1 MFRSV
6 RIREVIL
13 ILLFIQFAYA
23 QSETEGMLTL
33 KDCINMALS
42 NNSTLKMNM
51 YSDQSAKMDVLN
63 SYSGILPSV
72 SLSAGR
78 SKVETGPSEYLSNEP
93 VGIDADGNVIYEL
106 RTRKIEKST
115 RKSIT
120 AGVSVD
126 QTIFDGGIWWNQIR
140 KANADKKA
148 AAFNLAS
155 QRDNVILQVEQAY
168 YGLLKQ
174 IKLLDVYK
182 LAVERSQ
189 AQQDR
194 AQKMYD
200 LGATAKLDVYRA
212 RVNLG
217 TDRINYLN
225 QKNSV
230 SQSKRDLNLL
240 LGRDPF
246 APLTIDIEI
255 HLEKNPPDF
264 QELLKTAFV
273 NQPMLKKNEMDIKSR
288 GLSVS
293 MAKGMNFPRISAYM
307 NYNRFHEDAVRV
319 FSNYDQNYQTQYGI
333 QLSFNLFKGFSDYAN
348 IQKAEIGRRSA
359 METQEEYKR
368 KLKSTIHQYYDN
380 YKSTLEKI
388 DIFKDN
394 LVAAKEEYRLADER
408 YRVGAG
414 TALDVREAQVDLTR
428 AEEQYIASQ
437 FDARITL
444 ASLNNQLGLSYKN
457 FSAQQK

>member
-240 LGRDPF
+240 LGRDP
-246 APLTIDIEI
+246 
-255 HLEKNPPDF
+255 
-264 QELLKTAFV
+264 
-273 NQPMLKKNEMDIKSR
+273 
-288 GLSVS
+288 
-293 MAKGMNFPRISAYM
+293 
-307 NYNRFHEDAVRV
+307 
-319 FSNYDQNYQTQYGI
+319 
-333 QLSFNLFKGFSDYAN
+333 
-348 IQKAEIGRRSA
+348 
-359 METQEEYKR
+359 EE
-368 KLKSTIHQYYDN
+368 
-380 YKSTLEKI
+380 
-388 DIFKDN
+388 
-394 LVAAKEEYRLADER
+394 
-408 YRVGAG
+408 
-414 TALDVREAQVDLTR
+414 
-428 AEEQYIASQ
+428 
-437 FDARITL
+437 
-444 ASLNNQLGLSYKN
+444 
-457 FSAQQK
+457 

>member
-1 MFRSV
+1 
-6 RIREVIL
+6 VI
-13 ILLFIQFAYA
+13 Q
-23 QSETEGMLTL
+23 
-33 KDCINMALS
+33 
-42 NNSTLKMNM
+42 
-51 YSDQSAKMDVLN
+51 
-63 SYSGILPSV
+63 
-72 SLSAGR
+72 
-78 SKVETGPSEYLSNEP
+78 
-93 VGIDADGNVIYEL
+93 
-106 RTRKIEKST
+106 
-115 RKSIT
+115 
-120 AGVSVD
+120 
-126 QTIFDGGIWWNQIR
+126 
-140 KANADKKA
+140 
-148 AAFNLAS
+148 
-155 QRDNVILQVEQAY
+155 
-168 YGLLKQ
+168 
-174 IKLLDVYK
+174 
-182 LAVERSQ
+182 
-189 AQQDR
+189 
-194 AQKMYD
+194 
-200 LGATAKLDVYRA
+200 
-212 RVNLG
+212 
-217 TDRINYLN
+217 
-225 QKNSV
+225 
-230 SQSKRDLNLL
+230 
-240 LGRDPF
+240 
-246 APLTIDIEI
+246 
-255 HLEKNPPDF
+255 
-264 QELLKTAFV
+264 
-273 NQPMLKKNEMDIKSR
+273 KNEMDIKSR